1 MTIENEENLQI
12 DEPVKIIVTWDM
24 IREQRNNM
32 LNQTETCYNFDT
44 PDSVKQLWLDY
55 KQELRDIPTK
65 FKDLEDLNLIEWP
78 AAPTGH
84 LQELYLSRLAPNS

>member
-1 MTIENEENLQI
+1 MTIENEENLELPI
-12 DEPVKIIVTWDM
+12 LEVTWDM
-24 IREQRNNM
+24 VREHRDQ
-32 LNQTETCYNFDT
+32 LLLAAESGYNFDT

-65 FKDLEDLNLIEWP
+65 FKDLEDLNLVEWP

>member
-1 MTIENEENLQI
+1 MTTETEENLQ
-12 DEPVKIIVTWDM
+12 DQLPVTITWEM
-24 IREQRNNM
+24 IREQRNQM
-32 LNQTETCYNFDT
+32 LDQAEKFYNFDSPERMKT
-44 PDSVKQLWLDY
+44 LWTDY

-65 FKDLEDLNLIEWP
+65 FKDLEDLTQIEWP